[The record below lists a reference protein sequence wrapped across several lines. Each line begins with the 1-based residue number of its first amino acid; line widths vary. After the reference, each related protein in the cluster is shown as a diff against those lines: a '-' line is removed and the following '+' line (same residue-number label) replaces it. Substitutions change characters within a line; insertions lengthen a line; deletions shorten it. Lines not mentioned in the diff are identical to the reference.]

1 MKKIFETLKRKWA
14 EYLLEIFV
22 IIIGILA
29 AFGLNNWN
37 ENRKS
42 RITERKLL
50 VVLAENLEQNI
61 SKLNRRIAFLE
72 RFDKSGEIISSI
84 IINNQMGS
92 DSLGVHWLGA
102 LEDGANFT
110 LSKSGYLSLMNTG
123 IEIITN
129 DKLKTDIMNLF
140 EDSYLILEGRLRW
153 GNEVN
158 PGRTNYLLEH
168 FRRGSGSLIPRDY
181 NFIVNDDYM
190 IGILELAATQ
200 RAFFMRFYKES
211 LEESQKVHQ
220 LVKDELK

>member
-1 MKKIFETLKRKWA
+1 MKKIIEILKSKWA
-14 EYLLEIFV
+14 EYLLEILV

-42 RITERKLL
+42 RITERKIL

-61 SKLNRRIAFLE
+61 RKLDKRIAFIE
-72 RFDKSGEIISSI
+72 RFDKSGEIISS

-92 DSLGVHWLGA
+92 DSLGVHWLRS
-102 LEDGANFT
+102 LENGANFT
-110 LSKSGYLSLMNTG
+110 LSKSGYESLKNIG
-123 IEIITN
+123 IEIISN
-129 DKLKTDIMNLF
+129 DKLKTNIMNLF

-158 PGRTNYLLEH
+158 PGRINYLIEH
-168 FRRGSGSLIPRDY
+168 FKRDSGSLIPRDY

-190 IGILELAATQ
+190 IGIIELAATQ

-211 LEESQKVHQ
+211 LENSQKVHQ
-220 LVKDELK
+220 LIKDELK